1 MKITALPRFSIE
13 MALQAALC
21 LERLEAGLRPPLC
34 GVYGPEGRKT
44 GKGAVQEKLYQA
56 LYRKWRPQTFADVIG
71 QQHITDTLRA
81 QLQSGRL
88 SHAYLFTGTRGTGKT
103 TCAKILAR
111 AVNCEHPV
119 NGDPCNECA
128 ACRGILDGSVLDVTE
143 IDAASN
149 NGVDNIRDLRDE
161 TRYTPAQVKKRVFII
176 DEVHMLSIGA
186 FNALLKTLEE
196 PPEHV
201 LFILAT
207 TELHKVPAT
216 ILSRCQRFDFRRIGA
231 EDIARR
237 LLDVA
242 AGEGI
247 QLTEGA
253 ARLIARLADGAMR
266 DALSMLDRAAAVGAV
281 DEQTVT
287 AALGVLGQDDGV
299 RLAEHLKAGDLAAA
313 VGLLDEYYNA
323 GRDLASVYDQMLGLI
338 RDALLVKTSKT
349 DVSALI
355 SPAYS
360 VKTLQKLCDGL
371 ASSTLIAW
379 SRVIGD
385 ALDRMRSAANRR
397 VEAELC
403 AVRLCSLGAE
413 NYDTLGGRVEALEEK
428 LKNGVPVQVVQS
440 TAAPARGTDAPPPPG
455 DEDAPPPP
463 DDSDAPLW
471 LGEEQGQTAPAAPA
485 KQQPENT
492 ASALADWPH
501 WPELLEKLTGK
512 INTGAHTNL
521 KLSAKGVM
529 EDGALVILCEDGIT
543 AMLAKAE
550 PTMKTI
556 REQAAALAGAPIK
569 VKVREAGDEPIQK
582 KNTAVDEIIGRAKA
596 FDIQVKEL

>member
-1 MKITALPRFSIE
+1 M
-13 MALQAALC
+13 
-21 LERLEAGLRPPLC
+21 
-34 GVYGPEGRKT
+34 
-44 GKGAVQEKLYQA
+44 YQA

-71 QQHITDTLRA
+71 QQHVTDTLRA
-81 QLQSGRL
+81 QLKSGRL

-266 DALSMLDRAAAVGAV
+266 DALSMLDRAAAAGAV

-287 AALGVLGQDDGV
+287 AALGVIGQDDGV
-299 RLAEHLKAGDLAAA
+299 RLAEALKAGDLAAA
-313 VGLLDEYYNA
+313 VGLLDEYYND
-323 GRDLASVYDQMLGLI
+323 GRDLAAVYDQLLGLI

-379 SRVIGD
+379 SRVIGE

-413 NYDTLGGRVEALEEK
+413 DYDTLGGRVEALEEK
-428 LKNGVPVQVVQS
+428 LKNGVPVQVVQG
-440 TAAPARGTDAPPPPG
+440 AAPARGTDAPPPPG
-455 DEDAPPPP
+455 DADAPPPP
-463 DDSDAPLW
+463 DDSDAPPW
-471 LGEEQGQTAPAAPA
+471 LEEEQAQAAPAPVAAPAAPA
-485 KQQPENT
+485 ADYRDWPLWPRLLE
-492 ASALADWPH
+492 ALA
-501 WPELLEKLTGK
+501 GK
-512 INTGAHTNL
+512 INIGAHTNL
-521 KLSAKGVM
+521 KLSARGVE
-529 EDGALVILCEDGIT
+529 EDGALVILCEDKMT
-543 AMLAKAE
+543 AILAAKE
-550 PTMKTI
+550 PTLKVI
-556 REQAAALAGAPIK
+556 REQAAALAGGPVK
-569 VKVREAGDEPIQK
+569 VKVREAGDEPVRA
-582 KNTAVDEIIGRAKA
+582 KNNKVDELIGRAKA

>member
-1 MKITALPRFSIE
+1 M
-13 MALQAALC
+13 
-21 LERLEAGLRPPLC
+21 
-34 GVYGPEGRKT
+34 
-44 GKGAVQEKLYQA
+44 YQA

-247 QLTEGA
+247 QMTEGA

-266 DALSMLDRAAAVGAV
+266 DALSMLDRAAAAGAV

-299 RLAEHLKAGDLAAA
+299 RLAEALKAGDLAAA

-349 DVSALI
+349 DVSGLI

-371 ASSTLIAW
+371 AASTLIAW

-428 LKNGVPVQVVQS
+428 LKNGVPVQVVQG
-440 TAAPARGTDAPPPPG
+440 TAARARGTDAPPPPG

-463 DDSDAPLW
+463 DDSDAPPW
-471 LGEEQGQTAPAAPA
+471 LGEEQGQAAPAAPA
-485 KQQPENT
+485 KQEPAET

-501 WPELLEKLTGK
+501 WAKLLEALTGK

-521 KLSAKGVM
+521 KLSAKGVL

-550 PTMKTI
+550 PTMKVI

-569 VKVREAGDEPIQK
+569 IKVREAGDEPIQK

>member
-1 MKITALPRFSIE
+1 M
-13 MALQAALC
+13 
-21 LERLEAGLRPPLC
+21 
-34 GVYGPEGRKT
+34 
-44 GKGAVQEKLYQA
+44 YQA

-71 QQHITDTLRA
+71 QQHVTDTLRA
-81 QLQSGRL
+81 QIKSGRL

-242 AGEGI
+242 TGEGI
-247 QLTEGA
+247 ELTEGA

-266 DALSMLDRAAAVGAV
+266 DALSMLDRAAAAGAV

-287 AALGVLGQDDGV
+287 AALGVLGQGDGV
-299 RLAEHLKAGDLAAA
+299 RLAEALKAGDLAAA
-313 VGLLDEYYNA
+313 VGLLDEYYNE
-323 GRDLASVYDQMLGLI
+323 GRDLAAVYDQMLGLI

-355 SPAYS
+355 SPAYT

-371 ASSTLIAW
+371 AASTLLAW
-379 SRVIGD
+379 SRVIGE

-413 NYDTLGGRVEALEEK
+413 DYDTLGGRVEALEEK
-428 LKNGVPVQVVQS
+428 MKRGVPVQAPPQAAP
-440 TAAPARGTDAPPPPG
+440 AAPARGGDDLPPPPG
-455 DEDAPPPP
+455 DADAPPPP
-463 DDSDAPLW
+463 DDSEAPPW
-471 LGEEQGQTAPAAPA
+471 LEEEQAQAAPAAPA
-485 KQQPENT
+485 KRAEPEG
-492 ASALADWPH
+492 APAQADWPH
-501 WPELLEKLTGK
+501 WPALLEGLAGK
-512 INTGAHTNL
+512 INTGALTNL
-521 KLSAKGVM
+521 KLSARGVE
-529 EDGALVILCEDGIT
+529 EDGGLVILCEDSIT
-543 AMLAKAE
+543 VMLAKAE
-550 PTMKTI
+550 PTLRVI

-569 VKVREAGDEPIQK
+569 VKVREAGDEPVQ
-582 KNTAVDEIIGRAKA
+582 KNTAVDELIGRAKA

>member
-1 MKITALPRFSIE
+1 M
-13 MALQAALC
+13 
-21 LERLEAGLRPPLC
+21 
-34 GVYGPEGRKT
+34 
-44 GKGAVQEKLYQA
+44 YQA

-71 QQHITDTLRA
+71 QQHVTDTLRA
-81 QLQSGRL
+81 QLKSGRL

-119 NGDPCNECA
+119 NGDPCNECT

-237 LLDVA
+237 LLQVA
-242 AGEGI
+242 DGEGI

-266 DALSMLDRAAAVGAV
+266 DALSMLDRAAAAGAV

-299 RLAEHLKAGDLAAA
+299 RLAEALKAGDLAAA
-313 VGLLDEYYNA
+313 VGLLDEYYNE
-323 GRDLASVYDQMLGLI
+323 GRDLAAVYDQLLGLI

-379 SRVIGD
+379 SRVIGE

-413 NYDTLGGRVEALEEK
+413 DYDTLGGRVEALEEK
-428 LKNGVPVQVVQS
+428 LKNGVPVQVVQG
-440 TAAPARGTDAPPPPG
+440 AAPARGADAPPPPG
-455 DEDAPPPP
+455 DADAPPPP
-463 DDSDAPLW
+463 DDSDAPPW
-471 LGEEQGQTAPAAPA
+471 LGEEQAQAAPVPAAAPAAPA
-485 KQQPENT
+485 AADKDWPLWPRLLE
-492 ASALADWPH
+492 ALA
-501 WPELLEKLTGK
+501 GK
-512 INTGAHTNL
+512 INIGAHTNL
-521 KLSAKGVM
+521 KLSARGVE
-529 EDGALVILCEDGIT
+529 EDGALIILCEDEMT
-543 AMLAKAE
+543 AILAAKE
-550 PTMKTI
+550 PTLKVI
-556 REQAAALAGAPIK
+556 REQAAALAGGPVK
-569 VKVREAGDEPIQK
+569 VKVREVGDEPARA
-582 KNTAVDEIIGRAKA
+582 KNSKVDELIGRAKA

>member
-1 MKITALPRFSIE
+1 M
-13 MALQAALC
+13 
-21 LERLEAGLRPPLC
+21 
-34 GVYGPEGRKT
+34 
-44 GKGAVQEKLYQA
+44 YQA

-266 DALSMLDRAAAVGAV
+266 DALSMLDRAAAAGAV

-299 RLAEHLKAGDLAAA
+299 RLAEALKAGDLAAA

>member
-1 MKITALPRFSIE
+1 M
-13 MALQAALC
+13 
-21 LERLEAGLRPPLC
+21 
-34 GVYGPEGRKT
+34 
-44 GKGAVQEKLYQA
+44 YQA

-247 QLTEGA
+247 ELSEGA

-266 DALSMLDRAAAVGAV
+266 DALSMLDRAAAAGAV
-281 DEQTVT
+281 DEQAVT
-287 AALGVLGQDDGV
+287 AALGVLGQDDGI
-299 RLAEHLKAGDLAAA
+299 RLAEHLKTGDLAAA
-313 VGLLDEYYNA
+313 VALIDDYYNA
-323 GRDLASVYDQMLGLI
+323 GRDLAAVYDQMLGLI

-360 VKTLQKLCDGL
+360 VKSLQKLCDGL

-379 SRVIGD
+379 SRVIGE

-413 NYDTLGGRVEALEEK
+413 QYDSLGGRVEALEEK
-428 LKNGVPVQVVQS
+428 LKHGVPVA
-440 TAAPARGTDAPPPPG
+440 AAPAQTVARQAEDMPPPPG

-463 DDSDAPLW
+463 DDSDAPGW
-471 LGEEQGQTAPAAPA
+471 LASEASAQAAPKP
-485 KQQPENT
+485 KQPDKPAIAAWPQWPQLLD
-492 ASALADWPH
+492 ALS
-501 WPELLEKLTGK
+501 GK
-512 INTGAHTNL
+512 INTGAYTNL
-521 KLSAKGVM
+521 KLSGKGVL

-543 AMLAKAE
+543 VMLAKAE
-550 PTMKTI
+550 PTMKVI

-569 VKVREAGDEPIQK
+569 VKVREAGDEPIEQK
-582 KNTAVDEIIGRAKA
+582 NAAVDELIGRAKA

>member
-1 MKITALPRFSIE
+1 M
-13 MALQAALC
+13 
-21 LERLEAGLRPPLC
+21 
-34 GVYGPEGRKT
+34 
-44 GKGAVQEKLYQA
+44 YQA

-266 DALSMLDRAAAVGAV
+266 DALSMLDRAAAAGAV

-299 RLAEHLKAGDLAAA
+299 RLAEALKAGDLAAA
-313 VGLLDEYYNA
+313 VSLLDEYYNA

-349 DVSALI
+349 DVSGLI

-371 ASSTLIAW
+371 AASTLIAW

-428 LKNGVPVQVVQS
+428 LKNGVPVQVVQG
-440 TAAPARGTDAPPPPG
+440 AAVPARGTDAPPPPG

-463 DDSDAPLW
+463 DDSDAPPW
-471 LGEEQGQTAPAAPA
+471 LGEEQGQAAPA
-485 KQQPENT
+485 KQEEPAAAVPTQ
-492 ASALADWPH
+492 ADWPH
-501 WPELLEKLTGK
+501 WAKLLEALTGK

-521 KLSAKGVM
+521 KLSAKGVL

-550 PTMKTI
+550 PTMKVI

-569 VKVREAGDEPIQK
+569 IKVREAGDEPVQK
-582 KNTAVDEIIGRAKA
+582 KNTAVDELIGRAKA

>member
-1 MKITALPRFSIE
+1 MGLGSRCAGRAPLHQNR
-13 MALQAALC
+13 
-21 LERLEAGLRPPLC
+21 ERSCDRP
-34 GVYGPEGRKT
+34 
-44 GKGAVQEKLYQA
+44 LYQA

-71 QQHITDTLRA
+71 QQHVTDTLRA
-81 QLQSGRL
+81 QLKSGRL

-128 ACRGILDGSVLDVTE
+128 ACRGILGGSVLDVTE

-237 LLDVA
+237 LLQVA
-242 AGEGI
+242 DGEGI

-266 DALSMLDRAAAVGAV
+266 DALSMLDRAAAAGAV

-299 RLAEHLKAGDLAAA
+299 RLAEALKAGDLAAA
-313 VGLLDEYYNA
+313 VGLLDEYYNE
-323 GRDLASVYDQMLGLI
+323 GRDLAAVYDQLLGLI

-379 SRVIGD
+379 SRVIGE

-413 NYDTLGGRVEALEEK
+413 DYDTLGGRVEALEEK
-428 LKNGVPVQVVQS
+428 LKNGVPVQVVQG
-440 TAAPARGTDAPPPPG
+440 AAPARGADAPPPPG
-455 DEDAPPPP
+455 DADAPPPP
-463 DDSDAPLW
+463 DDSDAPPW
-471 LGEEQGQTAPAAPA
+471 LEEEQAQAAPAPAA
-485 KQQPENT
+485 
-492 ASALADWPH
+492 ASAAPATDYRDWPL
-501 WPELLEKLTGK
+501 WPRLLEALAGK
-512 INTGAHTNL
+512 INIGAHTNL
-521 KLSAKGVM
+521 KLSARGVE
-529 EDGALVILCEDGIT
+529 EDGGLVILCEDSIT

-550 PTMKTI
+550 PTLKVI
-556 REQAAALAGAPIK
+556 REQAAALAGGPVK
-569 VKVREAGDEPIQK
+569 VKVREAGDEPARA
-582 KNTAVDEIIGRAKA
+582 KNSKVDELIGRAKA

>member
-1 MKITALPRFSIE
+1 M
-13 MALQAALC
+13 
-21 LERLEAGLRPPLC
+21 
-34 GVYGPEGRKT
+34 
-44 GKGAVQEKLYQA
+44 YQA

-71 QQHITDTLRA
+71 QQHVTDTLRA

-247 QLTEGA
+247 ELTEGA

-266 DALSMLDRAAAVGAV
+266 DALSMLDRAAAAGAV
-281 DEQTVT
+281 DEET
-287 AALGVLGQDDGV
+287 V
-299 RLAEHLKAGDLAAA
+299 RLHSHLSQL
-313 VGLLDEYYNA
+313 
-323 GRDLASVYDQMLGLI
+323 RDML
-338 RDALLVKTSKT
+338 R
-349 DVSALI
+349 
-355 SPAYS
+355 
-360 VKTLQKLCDGL
+360 
-371 ASSTLIAW
+371 
-379 SRVIGD
+379 
-385 ALDRMRSAANRR
+385 
-397 VEAELC
+397 
-403 AVRLCSLGAE
+403 
-413 NYDTLGGRVEALEEK
+413 
-428 LKNGVPVQVVQS
+428 
-440 TAAPARGTDAPPPPG
+440 G
-455 DEDAPPPP
+455 DEPVGRKLDFLIQEINRECNTIGSKC
-463 DDSDAPLW
+463 SD
-471 LGEEQGQTAPAAPA
+471 
-485 KQQPENT
+485 
-492 ASALADWPH
+492 
-501 WPELLEKLTGK
+501 LT
-512 INTGAHTNL
+512 
-521 KLSAKGVM
+521 
-529 EDGALVILCEDGIT
+529 IT
-543 AMLAKAE
+543 QDVVNMKAE
-550 PTMKTI
+550 VEKI
-556 REQAAALAGAPIK
+556 REQVQNI
-569 VKVREAGDEPIQK
+569 E
-582 KNTAVDEIIGRAKA
+582 
-596 FDIQVKEL
+596 

>member
-13 MALQAALC
+13 IALQAALC

-44 GKGAVQEKLYQA
+44 GKGAVQAKLYQA

-266 DALSMLDRAAAVGAV
+266 DALSMLDRAAAAGAV

-287 AALGVLGQDDGV
+287 TALGVLGQDDGV
-299 RLAEHLKAGDLAAA
+299 RLAEALKAGDLAAA

-349 DVSALI
+349 DVSGLI

-428 LKNGVPVQVVQS
+428 LKNGVPVQVVQG
-440 TAAPARGTDAPPPPG
+440 AAVPARGTDAPPPPG

-463 DDSDAPLW
+463 DDSDAPPW
-471 LGEEQGQTAPAAPA
+471 LGEEQGQAAPA
-485 KQQPENT
+485 KQEEPAAAVPTQ
-492 ASALADWPH
+492 ADWPH
-501 WPELLEKLTGK
+501 WAKLLEALTGK

-521 KLSAKGVM
+521 KLSARGVE
-529 EDGALVILCEDGIT
+529 EDGGLVILCEDSIT

-550 PTMKTI
+550 PTMKVI

-569 VKVREAGDEPIQK
+569 VKVREAGDEPVQK
-582 KNTAVDEIIGRAKA
+582 KNTAVDELIGRAKA

>member
-1 MKITALPRFSIE
+1 M
-13 MALQAALC
+13 
-21 LERLEAGLRPPLC
+21 
-34 GVYGPEGRKT
+34 
-44 GKGAVQEKLYQA
+44 YQA

-71 QQHITDTLRA
+71 QQHVTDTLRA
-81 QLQSGRL
+81 QIKSGRL

-242 AGEGI
+242 TGEGI
-247 QLTEGA
+247 ELTEGA

-266 DALSMLDRAAAVGAV
+266 DALSMLDRAAAAGAV

-287 AALGVLGQDDGV
+287 AALGVLGQGDGV
-299 RLAEHLKAGDLAAA
+299 RLAEALKAGDLAAA
-313 VGLLDEYYNA
+313 VGLLDEYYNE
-323 GRDLASVYDQMLGLI
+323 GRDLAAVYDQMLGLI

-355 SPAYS
+355 SPAYT

-371 ASSTLIAW
+371 AASTLLAW
-379 SRVIGD
+379 SRVIGE

-413 NYDTLGGRVEALEEK
+413 DYDTLGGRVEALEEK
-428 LKNGVPVQVVQS
+428 MKHGMPVQAAPQAAPAAP
-440 TAAPARGTDAPPPPG
+440 AAPARGGDDLPPPPG
-455 DEDAPPPP
+455 DADAPPPP
-463 DDSDAPLW
+463 DDSEAPPW
-471 LGEEQGQTAPAAPA
+471 LEEEQAQAAPAAPA
-485 KQQPENT
+485 KQEPAGT
-492 ASALADWPH
+492 ASSLTDWPH
-501 WPELLEKLTGK
+501 WPALLEGLAGK
-512 INTGAHTNL
+512 INTGALTNL
-521 KLSAKGVM
+521 KLSARGVE
-529 EDGALVILCEDGIT
+529 EDGGLVILCEDSIT
-543 AMLAKAE
+543 VMLAKAE
-550 PTMKTI
+550 PTLRVI

-569 VKVREAGDEPIQK
+569 VKVREAGDEPVQ
-582 KNTAVDEIIGRAKA
+582 KNTAVDELIGRAKA

>member
-1 MKITALPRFSIE
+1 M
-13 MALQAALC
+13 
-21 LERLEAGLRPPLC
+21 
-34 GVYGPEGRKT
+34 
-44 GKGAVQEKLYQA
+44 YQA

-71 QQHITDTLRA
+71 QQHVTDTLRA
-81 QLQSGRL
+81 QLKSGRL

-237 LLDVA
+237 LLQVA
-242 AGEGI
+242 DGEGI

-266 DALSMLDRAAAVGAV
+266 DALSMLDRAAAAGAV

-299 RLAEHLKAGDLAAA
+299 RLAEALKAGDLAAA
-313 VGLLDEYYNA
+313 VGLLDEYYNE
-323 GRDLASVYDQMLGLI
+323 GRDLAAVYDQLLGLI

-379 SRVIGD
+379 SRVIGE

-413 NYDTLGGRVEALEEK
+413 DYDTLGGRVEALEEK
-428 LKNGVPVQVVQS
+428 LKNGVPVQVVQG
-440 TAAPARGTDAPPPPG
+440 AAPARGTDAPPPPG
-455 DEDAPPPP
+455 NADAPPPP
-463 DDSDAPLW
+463 DDSDAPPW
-471 LGEEQGQTAPAAPA
+471 LEEEQAQAAPAPVAAPAAPA
-485 KQQPENT
+485 ADYRDWPLWPRLLE
-492 ASALADWPH
+492 ALA
-501 WPELLEKLTGK
+501 GK
-512 INTGAHTNL
+512 INIGAHTNL
-521 KLSAKGVM
+521 KLSARGVE
-529 EDGALVILCEDGIT
+529 EDGALVILCEDKMT
-543 AMLAKAE
+543 AILAAKE
-550 PTMKTI
+550 PTLKVI
-556 REQAAALAGAPIK
+556 REQAAALAGGPVK
-569 VKVREAGDEPIQK
+569 VKVREAGDEPVRA
-582 KNTAVDEIIGRAKA
+582 KNNKVDELIGRAKA

>member
-1 MKITALPRFSIE
+1 M
-13 MALQAALC
+13 
-21 LERLEAGLRPPLC
+21 
-34 GVYGPEGRKT
+34 
-44 GKGAVQEKLYQA
+44 YQA

-71 QQHITDTLRA
+71 QQHVTDTLRA
-81 QLQSGRL
+81 QIKSGRL

-247 QLTEGA
+247 ELTEGA

-266 DALSMLDRAAAVGAV
+266 DALSMLDRAAAAGAV

-287 AALGVLGQDDGV
+287 AALGVLGQGDGV
-299 RLAEHLKAGDLAAA
+299 RLAEALKAGDLAAA
-313 VGLLDEYYNA
+313 VGLLDEYYNE
-323 GRDLASVYDQMLGLI
+323 GRDLAAVYDQMLGLI

-355 SPAYS
+355 SPAYT

-371 ASSTLIAW
+371 AASTLLAW
-379 SRVIGD
+379 SRVIGE

-413 NYDTLGGRVEALEEK
+413 DYDTLGGRVEALEEK
-428 LKNGVPVQVVQS
+428 MKRGVPVQAPPQAAP
-440 TAAPARGTDAPPPPG
+440 AAPARGGDDLPPPPG
-455 DEDAPPPP
+455 DADAPPPP
-463 DDSDAPLW
+463 DDSEAPPW
-471 LGEEQGQTAPAAPA
+471 LEEEQAQAAPAAPA
-485 KQQPENT
+485 KRAAPE
-492 ASALADWPH
+492 SAPAQADWPH
-501 WPELLEKLTGK
+501 WPALLEGLAGK
-512 INTGAHTNL
+512 INTGALTNL
-521 KLSAKGVM
+521 KLSARGVE
-529 EDGALVILCEDGIT
+529 EDGGLVILCEDSIT
-543 AMLAKAE
+543 VMLAKAE
-550 PTMKTI
+550 PTLRVI

-569 VKVREAGDEPIQK
+569 VKVREAGDEPVQ
-582 KNTAVDEIIGRAKA
+582 KNTAVDELIGRAKA

>member
-1 MKITALPRFSIE
+1 M
-13 MALQAALC
+13 
-21 LERLEAGLRPPLC
+21 
-34 GVYGPEGRKT
+34 
-44 GKGAVQEKLYQA
+44 YQA

-81 QLQSGRL
+81 QLRSGRL

-128 ACRGILDGSVLDVTE
+128 SCRGILDGSVLDVTE

-176 DEVHMLSIGA
+176 DEVHMLSTGA

-247 QLTEGA
+247 GLTEGA

-266 DALSMLDRAAAVGAV
+266 DALSMLDRAAAAGAV

-287 AALGVLGQDDGV
+287 AALGVLGQDDGI
-299 RLAEHLKAGDLAAA
+299 RLAEHLKTGDLAAA
-313 VGLLDEYYNA
+313 VALIDEYYNA
-323 GRDLASVYDQMLGLI
+323 GRDLAAVYDQMLGLI

-355 SPAYS
+355 SPAYT
-360 VKTLQKLCDGL
+360 VKSLQKLCDGL
-371 ASSTLIAW
+371 AASTLIAW
-379 SRVIGD
+379 SRVIGE
-385 ALDRMRSAANRR
+385 ALDHMRSAANRR

-413 NYDTLGGRVEALEEK
+413 QYDTLSGRVEALEEK
-428 LKNGVPVQVVQS
+428 MKHGVPVAAAPAQ
-440 TAAPARGTDAPPPPG
+440 TAAPARQSDEMPPPPG

-463 DDSDAPLW
+463 DDGDAPGW
-471 LGEEQGQTAPAAPA
+471 VAEEMATGQPAAKPKA
-485 KQQPENT
+485 EQPRP
-492 ASALADWPH
+492 SAAAWPQ
-501 WPELLEKLTGK
+501 WTQLLEALTGK

-521 KLSAKGVM
+521 KLSAKGIL

-550 PTMKTI
+550 STMKVI

-569 VKVREAGDEPIQK
+569 VKVREAGDEPVPQK
-582 KNTAVDEIIGRAKA
+582 NAAVEEIIGRAKA

>member
-1 MKITALPRFSIE
+1 M
-13 MALQAALC
+13 
-21 LERLEAGLRPPLC
+21 
-34 GVYGPEGRKT
+34 
-44 GKGAVQEKLYQA
+44 YQA

-71 QQHITDTLRA
+71 QQHVTDTLRA

-247 QLTEGA
+247 ELTEGA

-266 DALSMLDRAAAVGAV
+266 DALSMLDRAAATGAV
-281 DEQTVT
+281 DEETVT
-287 AALGVLGQDDGV
+287 AALGVMGQDDGV
-299 RLAEHLKAGDLAAA
+299 HLAEHFKTGDLAAA
-313 VGLLDEYYNA
+313 VTLLEEYYSA
-323 GRDLASVYDQMLGLI
+323 GRDLAAVFDQMLGLI
-338 RDALLVKTSKT
+338 RDALLVKTSRT

-355 SPAYS
+355 SPAYT
-360 VKTLQKLCDGL
+360 VKTLQRLCDGL
-371 ASSTLIAW
+371 AASTLIAW
-379 SRVIGD
+379 SRIIGD
-385 ALDRMRSAANRR
+385 SLDRMRSAANRR

-428 LKNGVPVQVVQS
+428 LKNGVPVQVVQTPQS
-440 TAAPARGTDAPPPPG
+440 GGMTPPPPRDEDAPPPPG
-455 DEDAPPPP
+455 DEDAPPLIDGEPAP
-463 DDSDAPLW
+463 QAKPGKPAGPTLTLWPQWARLLDALM
-471 LGEEQGQTAPAAPA
+471 
-485 KQQPENT
+485 
-492 ASALADWPH
+492 
-501 WPELLEKLTGK
+501 GK
-512 INTGAHTNL
+512 INVGALTNI
-521 KLSAKGVM
+521 KLGAKGAI
-529 EDGALVILCEDGIT
+529 EDGALVILCEDRMAYI
-543 AMLAKAE
+543 LAHKDETLAV
-550 PTMKTI
+550 I
-556 REQAAALAGAPIK
+556 REQAAKLNGGPIK
-569 VKVREAGDEPIQK
+569 VRVREAGDEIIQENNAK
-582 KNTAVDEIIGRAKA
+582 VDELIGHAQEL
-596 FDIQVKEL
+596 DIEIKTL

>member
-1 MKITALPRFSIE
+1 M
-13 MALQAALC
+13 
-21 LERLEAGLRPPLC
+21 
-34 GVYGPEGRKT
+34 
-44 GKGAVQEKLYQA
+44 YQA

-247 QLTEGA
+247 ELTEGA

-266 DALSMLDRAAAVGAV
+266 DALSMLDRAAAAGAV

-287 AALGVLGQDDGV
+287 AALGVLGQDDGI
-299 RLAEHLKAGDLAAA
+299 RLAEHLKNGDLAAA
-313 VGLLDEYYNA
+313 IALIDDYYNA
-323 GRDLASVYDQMLGLI
+323 GRDLAAVYDQMLGLI

-349 DVSALI
+349 DVSGLI
-355 SPAYS
+355 SPAYT
-360 VKTLQKLCDGL
+360 VKSLQKLCDGL

-379 SRVIGD
+379 SRVIGE

-413 NYDTLGGRVEALEEK
+413 QYDSLSGRVEALEEK
-428 LKNGVPVQVVQS
+428 MKHGVPVV
-440 TAAPARGTDAPPPPG
+440 AAPVQNAPRTDDMPPPPE

-471 LGEEQGQTAPAAPA
+471 AQEENEGQAAPQA
-485 KQQPENT
+485 KPAEK
-492 ASALADWPH
+492 AVEMAAWPK
-501 WPELLEKLTGK
+501 WTQLLEALTGK

-521 KLSAKGVM
+521 KVSAKGLL

-550 PTMKTI
+550 PTMKVI

-569 VKVREAGDEPIQK
+569 VKVREAGDEPVIQK
-582 KNTAVDEIIGRAKA
+582 NAAVDEIIGRAKA

>member
-1 MKITALPRFSIE
+1 M
-13 MALQAALC
+13 
-21 LERLEAGLRPPLC
+21 
-34 GVYGPEGRKT
+34 
-44 GKGAVQEKLYQA
+44 YQA

-81 QLQSGRL
+81 QLKSGRL
-88 SHAYLFTGTRGTGKT
+88 GHAYLFTGTRGTGKT

-111 AVNCEHPV
+111 AVNCERPV
-119 NGDPCNECA
+119 NGDPCNECT

-216 ILSRCQRFDFRRIGA
+216 ILSRCQRFDFRRIGT

-247 QLTEGA
+247 ALTEDA

-266 DALSMLDRAAAVGAV
+266 DALSMLDRAAAAGAV
-281 DEQTVT
+281 DEQTVIT
-287 AALGVLGQDDGV
+287 TLGVLGQDDGIH
-299 RLAEHLKAGDLAAA
+299 LAEAFKAGDLAAA
-313 VGLLDEYYNA
+313 IALLDEAYNA
-323 GRDLASVYDQMLGLI
+323 GRDLAAVLDQMLGLI
-338 RDALLVKTSKT
+338 RDALLVKTSRT
-349 DVSALI
+349 DVSVLI

-371 ASSTLIAW
+371 SASTLIAW
-379 SRVIGD
+379 SRVIGGV
-385 ALDRMRSAANRR
+385 LDRMRSTANRR

-403 AVRLCSLGAE
+403 AVRLCSLGKE
-413 NYDTLGGRVEALEEK
+413 DYDSLGGRVSALEEK
-428 LKNGVPVQVVQS
+428 IKNGVPAQVMPGA
-440 TAAPARGTDAPPPPG
+440 AAPARGIDAPLAPPDEGAPPPS
-455 DEDAPPPP
+455 
-463 DDSDAPLW
+463 DDSDAPPW
-471 LGEEQGQTAPAAPA
+471 LDEEQRRIGSTSTKAAPPSGA
-485 KQQPENT
+485 DT
-492 ASALADWPH
+492 AAAPVDWPH
-501 WPELLEKLTGK
+501 WPRLLETLTGK

-521 KLSAKGVM
+521 KLSARGIM
-529 EDGALVILCEDGIT
+529 EDGALVILCDDGIT
-543 AMLAKAE
+543 AMLARAE
-550 PTMKTI
+550 PTIKVI
-556 REQAAALAGAPIK
+556 RAQAATLAGAPVKI
-569 VKVREAGDEPIQK
+569 KVREVADETANG
-582 KNTAVDEIIGRAKA
+582 KNTAVDELIGRAKA

>member
-266 DALSMLDRAAAVGAV
+266 DALSMLDRAAAAGAV

-299 RLAEHLKAGDLAAA
+299 RLAEALKAGDLAAA

-349 DVSALI
+349 DVSGLI

-371 ASSTLIAW
+371 AASTLIAW

-428 LKNGVPVQVVQS
+428 LKNGVPVQVVQG

-463 DDSDAPLW
+463 DDSDAPPW
-471 LGEEQGQTAPAAPA
+471 LGEEQGQAAPAAPA
-485 KQQPENT
+485 KQEPAET

-501 WPELLEKLTGK
+501 WAKLLEALTGK

-521 KLSAKGVM
+521 KLSAKGVL

-550 PTMKTI
+550 PTMKVI

-569 VKVREAGDEPIQK
+569 IKVREAGDEPVQK

>member
-1 MKITALPRFSIE
+1 M
-13 MALQAALC
+13 
-21 LERLEAGLRPPLC
+21 
-34 GVYGPEGRKT
+34 
-44 GKGAVQEKLYQA
+44 YQA

-161 TRYTPAQVKKRVFII
+161 TRYTPAQVRKRVFII

-231 EDIARR
+231 EDISRR

-247 QLTEGA
+247 ALTEGA

-266 DALSMLDRAAAVGAV
+266 DALSMLDRAAAAGAV
-281 DEQTVT
+281 DEKTVT
-287 AALGVLGQDDGV
+287 AALGVMGQEDGI
-299 RLAEHLKAGDLAAA
+299 RLAEHLKTGDLAAA

-360 VKTLQKLCDGL
+360 RIISD
-371 ASSTLIAW
+371 S
-379 SRVIGD
+379 
-385 ALDRMRSAANRR
+385 LDHMRTAANRR

-403 AVRLCSLGAE
+403 AVRLCSLGAD

-428 LKNGVPVQVVQS
+428 LKNGVPVQMVP
-440 TAAPARGTDAPPPPG
+440 AAAAQQAGDVPLPPSDDDAPPLPG
-455 DEDAPPPP
+455 DEDAPDWAREEDGTAEDTPKQEVT
-463 DDSDAPLW
+463 LW
-471 LGEEQGQTAPAAPA
+471 SQW
-485 KQQPENT
+485 QP
-492 ASALADWPH
+492 
-501 WPELLEKLTGK
+501 LLEALTGK
-512 INTGAHTNL
+512 INIGAHTNI
-521 KLSAKGVM
+521 KLSAKGVL
-529 EDGALVILCEDGIT
+529 EDNALVILCEDKMT
-543 AMLAKAE
+543 AILAAKE
-550 PTMKTI
+550 PTISVI
-556 REQAAALAGAPIK
+556 REQAAKLNGAPIK
-569 VKVREAGDEPIQK
+569 VKVREAGEELVVK
-582 KNTAVDEIIGRAKA
+582 KNIAVDELIDRAKSM
-596 FDIQVKEL
+596 DIQVKQL

>member
-1 MKITALPRFSIE
+1 M
-13 MALQAALC
+13 
-21 LERLEAGLRPPLC
+21 EAGLRPPLC
-34 GVYGPEGRKT
+34 GVNRIFARRDRVS
-44 GKGAVQEKLYQA
+44 GKGLNAAVYQA

-266 DALSMLDRAAAVGAV
+266 DALSMLDRAAAAGAV

-287 AALGVLGQDDGV
+287 TALGVLGQDDGV
-299 RLAEHLKAGDLAAA
+299 RLAEALKAGDLAAA

-349 DVSALI
+349 DVSGLI

-428 LKNGVPVQVVQS
+428 LKNGVPVQVVQG
-440 TAAPARGTDAPPPPG
+440 AAVPARGADAPPPPG
-455 DEDAPPPP
+455 DADAPPPP
-463 DDSDAPLW
+463 DDSEAPPW
-471 LGEEQGQTAPAAPA
+471 LGEEQGQAAPVKQEPAAAAPT
-485 KQQPENT
+485 Q
-492 ASALADWPH
+492 ADWPH
-501 WPELLEKLTGK
+501 WAKLLEALTGK

-521 KLSAKGVM
+521 KLSARGVE
-529 EDGALVILCEDGIT
+529 EDGGLVILCEDSIT

-550 PTMKTI
+550 PTMKVI

-569 VKVREAGDEPIQK
+569 VKVREAGDEPVQK
-582 KNTAVDEIIGRAKA
+582 KNTAVDELIGRAKA

>member
-1 MKITALPRFSIE
+1 M
-13 MALQAALC
+13 
-21 LERLEAGLRPPLC
+21 
-34 GVYGPEGRKT
+34 
-44 GKGAVQEKLYQA
+44 YQA

-266 DALSMLDRAAAVGAV
+266 DALSMLDRAAAAGAV

-299 RLAEHLKAGDLAAA
+299 RLAEALKAGDLAAA

-349 DVSALI
+349 DVSGLI

-371 ASSTLIAW
+371 AASTLIAW
-379 SRVIGD
+379 SRVIGN

-428 LKNGVPVQVVQS
+428 LKNGVPVQVVQG

-463 DDSDAPLW
+463 DDCDAPPW
-471 LGEEQGQTAPAAPA
+471 LGEEQGQASPAAPA
-485 KQQPENT
+485 KQEPPET

-501 WPELLEKLTGK
+501 WAKLLEALTGK

-521 KLSAKGVM
+521 KLSAKGVL

-550 PTMKTI
+550 PTMKVI

-569 VKVREAGDEPIQK
+569 IKVREAGDEPVQK

>member
-1 MKITALPRFSIE
+1 MRGRVRQSRTFDENHGAAAIFYSMRAGARKRRFGGG
-13 MALQAALC
+13 LAA
-21 LERLEAGLRPPLC
+21 RLLC
-34 GVYGPEGRKT
+34 GIIMRVCSRCAGR
-44 GKGAVQEKLYQA
+44 ALLHQNRERSCDRPLYQA

-71 QQHITDTLRA
+71 QQHVTDTLRA
-81 QLQSGRL
+81 QLKSGRL
-88 SHAYLFTGTRGTGKT
+88 SHAISVTGTRGTGKT

-237 LLDVA
+237 LLQVA
-242 AGEGI
+242 DGEGI

-266 DALSMLDRAAAVGAV
+266 DALSMLDRAAAAGAV

-299 RLAEHLKAGDLAAA
+299 AWRRRSRRAIWQRQSACWTNITTKGAIW
-313 VGLLDEYYNA
+313 
-323 GRDLASVYDQMLGLI
+323 RRSM
-338 RDALLVKTSKT
+338 TSC
-349 DVSALI
+349 SA
-355 SPAYS
+355 
-360 VKTLQKLCDGL
+360 
-371 ASSTLIAW
+371 
-379 SRVIGD
+379 
-385 ALDRMRSAANRR
+385 
-397 VEAELC
+397 
-403 AVRLCSLGAE
+403 
-413 NYDTLGGRVEALEEK
+413 
-428 LKNGVPVQVVQS
+428 
-440 TAAPARGTDAPPPPG
+440 
-455 DEDAPPPP
+455 
-463 DDSDAPLW
+463 
-471 LGEEQGQTAPAAPA
+471 
-485 KQQPENT
+485 
-492 ASALADWPH
+492 
-501 WPELLEKLTGK
+501 
-512 INTGAHTNL
+512 
-521 KLSAKGVM
+521 
-529 EDGALVILCEDGIT
+529 
-543 AMLAKAE
+543 
-550 PTMKTI
+550 
-556 REQAAALAGAPIK
+556 
-569 VKVREAGDEPIQK
+569 
-582 KNTAVDEIIGRAKA
+582 
-596 FDIQVKEL
+596 

>member
-1 MKITALPRFSIE
+1 M
-13 MALQAALC
+13 
-21 LERLEAGLRPPLC
+21 
-34 GVYGPEGRKT
+34 
-44 GKGAVQEKLYQA
+44 YQA

-247 QLTEGA
+247 GLTEGA

-266 DALSMLDRAAAVGAV
+266 DALSMLDRAAAAGAV

-349 DVSALI
+349 DVSGLI

-379 SRVIGD
+379 SRVIGES
-385 ALDRMRSAANRR
+385 LDRMRSAANRR

-413 NYDTLGGRVEALEEK
+413 DYDTLGGRVEALEEK
-428 LKNGVPVQVVQS
+428 MKNGVPVQVVQG
-440 TAAPARGTDAPPPPG
+440 AAASARGADAPPPPG

-463 DDSDAPLW
+463 DDSDAPPW
-471 LGEEQGQTAPAAPA
+471 LGEEDGQPAPGAPA
-485 KQQPENT
+485 KQEPADT
-492 ASALADWPH
+492 ASALTDWPH
-501 WPELLEKLTGK
+501 WAKLLEALTGK

-521 KLSAKGVM
+521 KLSARGVE

-550 PTMKTI
+550 PTMKVI

-569 VKVREAGDEPIQK
+569 IKVREAGDEPVQK

>member
-1 MKITALPRFSIE
+1 M
-13 MALQAALC
+13 
-21 LERLEAGLRPPLC
+21 
-34 GVYGPEGRKT
+34 
-44 GKGAVQEKLYQA
+44 YQA

-201 LFILAT
+201 LFILAP

-266 DALSMLDRAAAVGAV
+266 DALSMLDRAAAAGAV

-287 AALGVLGQDDGV
+287 AALGVLGQDDSV
-299 RLAEHLKAGDLAAA
+299 RLAEALKAGDLAAA

-349 DVSALI
+349 DVSGLI

-371 ASSTLIAW
+371 AASTLIAW

-428 LKNGVPVQVVQS
+428 LKNGVPVQVVQGI
-440 TAAPARGTDAPPPPG
+440 AAPARGTDAPPPPG

-463 DDSDAPLW
+463 DDSDAPPW
-471 LGEEQGQTAPAAPA
+471 IGEEQGQAAPA
-485 KQQPENT
+485 KQEEPAAAVPAQ
-492 ASALADWPH
+492 ADWPH
-501 WPELLEKLTGK
+501 WAKLLEALTGK

-521 KLSAKGVM
+521 KLSAKGVL

-550 PTMKTI
+550 PTMKVI
-556 REQAAALAGAPIK
+556 REQAAALAGAPVKI
-569 VKVREAGDEPIQK
+569 KVREAGDEPIQK
-582 KNTAVDEIIGRAKA
+582 KNTAVDELIGRAKA

>member
-1 MKITALPRFSIE
+1 M
-13 MALQAALC
+13 
-21 LERLEAGLRPPLC
+21 
-34 GVYGPEGRKT
+34 
-44 GKGAVQEKLYQA
+44 YQA

-71 QQHITDTLRA
+71 QQHVTDTLRA
-81 QLQSGRL
+81 QLKSGRL

-237 LLDVA
+237 LLQVA
-242 AGEGI
+242 DGEGI

-266 DALSMLDRAAAVGAV
+266 DALSMLDRAAAAGAV

-299 RLAEHLKAGDLAAA
+299 RLAEALKAGDLAAA
-313 VGLLDEYYNA
+313 VGLLDEYYSE
-323 GRDLASVYDQMLGLI
+323 GRDLAAVYDQLLGLI

-379 SRVIGD
+379 SRVIGA

-413 NYDTLGGRVEALEEK
+413 DYDTLGGRVEALEEK
-428 LKNGVPVQVVQS
+428 LKNGVPVQVVQG
-440 TAAPARGTDAPPPPG
+440 AAPARGTDAPPSPG
-455 DEDAPPPP
+455 DADAPPLP
-463 DDSDAPLW
+463 DDSDAPPW
-471 LGEEQGQTAPAAPA
+471 LEEEQAQAAPVPAAAPAAPA
-485 KQQPENT
+485 AAYKDWPLWPRLLE
-492 ASALADWPH
+492 ALA
-501 WPELLEKLTGK
+501 GK
-512 INTGAHTNL
+512 INIGAHTNL
-521 KLSAKGVM
+521 KLSARGVE
-529 EDGALVILCEDGIT
+529 EDSALVILCEDKMT
-543 AMLAKAE
+543 AILAAKE
-550 PTMKTI
+550 PTLKVI
-556 REQAAALAGAPIK
+556 REQAAALAGGPVK
-569 VKVREAGDEPIQK
+569 VKVREAGDEPART
-582 KNTAVDEIIGRAKA
+582 KNSKVDELIGRAKA

>member
-1 MKITALPRFSIE
+1 M
-13 MALQAALC
+13 
-21 LERLEAGLRPPLC
+21 
-34 GVYGPEGRKT
+34 
-44 GKGAVQEKLYQA
+44 YQA

-266 DALSMLDRAAAVGAV
+266 DALSMLDRAAAAGVV

-287 AALGVLGQDDGV
+287 TALGVLGQDDGV
-299 RLAEHLKAGDLAAA
+299 RLAEALKAGDLAAA

-349 DVSALI
+349 DVSGLI

-428 LKNGVPVQVVQS
+428 LKNGVPVQVVQG
-440 TAAPARGTDAPPPPG
+440 AAVPARGTDAPPPPG

-463 DDSDAPLW
+463 DDSDAPPW
-471 LGEEQGQTAPAAPA
+471 LGEEQGQAAPA
-485 KQQPENT
+485 KQEEPAAAVPTQ
-492 ASALADWPH
+492 ADWPH
-501 WPELLEKLTGK
+501 WAKLLEALTGK

-521 KLSAKGVM
+521 KLSARGVE
-529 EDGALVILCEDGIT
+529 EDGGLVILCEDSIT

-550 PTMKTI
+550 PTMKVI

-569 VKVREAGDEPIQK
+569 VKVREAGDEPVQK
-582 KNTAVDEIIGRAKA
+582 KNTAVDELIGRAKA

>member
-1 MKITALPRFSIE
+1 M
-13 MALQAALC
+13 
-21 LERLEAGLRPPLC
+21 
-34 GVYGPEGRKT
+34 
-44 GKGAVQEKLYQA
+44 YQA

-71 QQHITDTLRA
+71 QQHVTDTLRA

-247 QLTEGA
+247 ELTEGA

-266 DALSMLDRAAAVGAV
+266 DALSMLDRAAAAGAV
-281 DEQTVT
+281 DEETVT
-287 AALGVLGQDDGV
+287 AALGVMGQDDGV
-299 RLAEHLKAGDLAAA
+299 HLAEHFKTGDLAAA
-313 VGLLDEYYNA
+313 VSLLEEYYSA
-323 GRDLASVYDQMLGLI
+323 GRDLAAVFDQMLGLI
-338 RDALLVKTSKT
+338 RDALLVKTSRT

-355 SPAYS
+355 SPAYT
-360 VKTLQKLCDGL
+360 VKTLQGRCDGL
-371 ASSTLIAW
+371 AASTLIAW
-379 SRVIGD
+379 SRIIGD
-385 ALDRMRSAANRR
+385 SLDRMRSAANRR

-428 LKNGVPVQVVQS
+428 LKNGVPVQVVQTPQS
-440 TAAPARGTDAPPPPG
+440 GGMAPPPPRDEDAPPPPG
-455 DEDAPPPP
+455 DEDAPPLIDGEPAP
-463 DDSDAPLW
+463 QAKSGKPAGPTLTLWPQWARLLDALM
-471 LGEEQGQTAPAAPA
+471 
-485 KQQPENT
+485 
-492 ASALADWPH
+492 
-501 WPELLEKLTGK
+501 GK
-512 INTGAHTNL
+512 INVGALTNI
-521 KLSAKGVM
+521 KLGAKGAL
-529 EDGALVILCEDGIT
+529 EDGALVILCEDRMAYI
-543 AMLAKAE
+543 LAHKDETLAV
-550 PTMKTI
+550 I
-556 REQAAALAGAPIK
+556 REQAAKLNGGPIK
-569 VKVREAGDEPIQK
+569 VRVREAGDEIIQENNAK
-582 KNTAVDEIIGRAKA
+582 VDELIGHAQEL
-596 FDIQVKEL
+596 DIEIKTL